1 MNDLTYPVKRGDT
14 ISKIAKK
21 FGVTGDMIVQW
32 NELKNPEVI
41 YPGQVLDIKFSD
53 LKVN

>member
-1 MNDLTYPVKRGDT
+1 
-14 ISKIAKK
+14 
-21 FGVTGDMIVQW
+21 MIVQW